1 MREDKMID
9 IQYAK
14 AYKEV
19 LEILKF
25 VSTED
30 YNKIPKEQIEFF
42 QNNSDKDYKYTYM
55 PFKSLNEQD
64 IMELT
69 KYIIILL
76 FKEYWATD
84 LQKKKIIAKQEFDR
98 EKLEEEKTQKYNIN
112 DLFKNK
118 KANILDEKKKNMQII
133 EYKEPNFYEKI
144 IEKIL
149 KIFRRK

>member
-1 MREDKMID
+1 MGGEKMVD
-9 IQYAK
+9 IQYAR

-42 QNNSDKDYKYTYM
+42 QNNLDKDYKYTYM

-64 IMELT
+64 VMELT

-118 KANILDEKKKNMQII
+118 KANILDEKKENMQII

-144 IEKIL
+144 IEKLL

>member
-1 MREDKMID
+1 MVD
-9 IQYAK
+9 IQYAR

-64 IMELT
+64 VMELT

-118 KANILDEKKKNMQII
+118 KANILDEKKENMHII

-144 IEKIL
+144 IEKLL

>member
-1 MREDKMID
+1 MID

-55 PFKSLNEQD
+55 TFKSLNEQD

>member
-1 MREDKMID
+1 MVD
-9 IQYAK
+9 IQYAR

-55 PFKSLNEQD
+55 PFKSLNGQD
-64 IMELT
+64 VMELT

-118 KANILDEKKKNMQII
+118 KANILDEKKENMQII

-144 IEKIL
+144 IEKLL

>member
-1 MREDKMID
+1 MVD
-9 IQYAK
+9 IQYAR

-64 IMELT
+64 VMELT

-118 KANILDEKKKNMQII
+118 KANILDEKKENMQII

>member
-1 MREDKMID
+1 MID